1 LTPARLHRDNS
12 RTRQAG
18 DRRDVGKLLK
28 FLLGLIVVVA
38 IVAIVGRLFFFEL
51 GKTQSYSMVPTLV
64 AGDIFIVSTI
74 SRHDLG
80 RGDVAV
86 CENPDDP
93 GELVALR
100 VIGVPGD
107 SVEFSRN
114 HITLSGEMLQHQV
127 IDPIIYVDR
136 TSGEEMEYA
145 VRIAE
150 ELVGG
155 KLHNIA
161 LMDRAGGKEAARVV
175 VPEGRFFVAG
185 DNRNMS
191 VDSRNFGS
199 IPIESCVGK
208 AVFLLWPAK
217 DSGDLKRTQR
227 LLSIL

>member
-1 LTPARLHRDNS
+1 MTLARLHRDNG
-12 RTRQAG
+12 RNRRAEV
-18 DRRDVGKLLK
+18 RRDVGRLLK
-28 FLLGLIVVVA
+28 FLFGVIVVVA

-64 AGDIFIVSTI
+64 AGDVFIVSTV
-74 SRHDLG
+74 SLLG

-93 GELVALR
+93 RELVALR

-107 SVEFSRN
+107 SVEFWRN
-114 HITLSGEMLQHQV
+114 HIKLSGEVIQHSV

-155 KLHNIA
+155 RLFHVA
-161 LMDRAGGKEAARVV
+161 LMDRAGGKEMAPVV

-191 VDSRNFGS
+191 VDSRNFGT

-208 AVFLLWPAK
+208 AVFLLWPGE
-217 DSGDLKRTQR
+217 DSGDLVRTHR